1 MNKTLLTK
9 IVFVLALVILSQT
22 NFAQT
27 IIFQENFESGKPNSA
42 WKTYYPNEDTLQAVL
57 NSSIPTPLAT
67 GGNYVGY
74 LQDKDGS
81 YSGSAV
87 AVAGTTD
94 LKDYSIEA
102 DVYVY
107 VNQSLSAYTGLVAYA
122 DSSKHDFYK
131 LRADFDASNRVNFS
145 GLKSDPNTYLPLFTY
160 DYKGA
165 NNTGR
170 FPTANGWHK
179 LKIEVRSTDSSK
191 NTIWSYLDDTLLNVS
206 PITDTSS
213 TRLTSGQFGLYS
225 FQQDADGI
233 AAYYDN
239 IVVKTLA
246 PLAVKDNTS
255 RNVTDYTLEQ
265 NYPNPFNP
273 STKINYQIAAS
284 GYVSLKVYDQIGR
297 EVKTLV
303 ASEQSAGRHN
313 IQWDGRDAAGKTV
326 TSGIYFY
333 TLKSGQVSLSK
344 KMIFLK

>member
-9 IVFVLALVILSQT
+9 TLFVLAVIVLSQT
-22 NFAQT
+22 YFAQT
-27 IIFQENFESGKPNSA
+27 IIFQEDFESGKPNSA
-42 WKTYYPNEDTLQAVL
+42 WKTYYANEDSLQAVP
-57 NSSIPTPLAT
+57 SSSAPALLAT
-67 GGNYVGY
+67 GGKYVGY
-74 LQDKDGS
+74 LQDKDGT

-94 LKDYSIEA
+94 LKNYSIEA

-107 VNQSLSAYTGLVAYA
+107 VNQSLSAYTGLVVYA

-145 GLKSDPNTYLPLFTY
+145 GLKSDPNTFLPLFTY

-170 FPTANGWHK
+170 FPKADGWHK
-179 LKIEVRSTDSSK
+179 LKVEVRSTDATK

-206 PITDTSS
+206 PITDTASG
-213 TRLTSGQFGLYS
+213 RLTSGQFGLYS
-225 FQQDADGI
+225 FQQDVDGI

-246 PLAVKDNTS
+246 PLAVNDNAS
-255 RNVTDYTLEQ
+255 RNVSDFTLEQ

-273 STKINYQIAAS
+273 DTKINYQIAAP
-284 GYVSLKVYDQIGR
+284 GYVLLKVYDQIGR

-313 IQWDGRDAAGKTV
+313 VQWDGRDAAGKTV

>member
-1 MNKTLLTK
+1 
-9 IVFVLALVILSQT
+9 
-22 NFAQT
+22 
-27 IIFQENFESGKPNSA
+27 
-42 WKTYYPNEDTLQAVL
+42 
-57 NSSIPTPLAT
+57 
-67 GGNYVGY
+67 VGY
-74 LQDKDGS
+74 LQDINGS

-107 VNQSLSAYTGLVAYA
+107 VNQPLSGYTGLVVYA

-131 LRADFDASNRVNFS
+131 LRADFDASNRLNFS
-145 GLKSDPNTYLPLFTY
+145 GLKSDPNTYLPLFSY

-170 FPTANGWHK
+170 FPTTDGWHK
-179 LKIEVRSTDSSK
+179 LKVEIRSTDATK

-233 AAYYDN
+233 PAYFDN
-239 IVVKTLA
+239 IIVKTLA
-246 PLAVKDNTS
+246 PLGIVKQVS
-255 RNVTDYTLEQ
+255 SLNVADFSLEQ

-273 STKINYQIAAS
+273 STQINYQVARP
-284 GYVSLKVYDQIGR
+284 GYVSLKIFDQTGR

-303 ASEQSAGRHN
+303 SNEQSVGRYSV
-313 IQWDGRDAAGKTV
+313 QWDGRDAAGKTV
-326 TSGIYFY
+326 SSGIYFY
-333 TLKSGQVSLSK
+333 TLQSDKVNISK
-344 KMIFLK
+344 KMLLLK